1 MEFML
6 ILYVCA
12 STSTM
17 CSPALESELRYQDLY
32 DCLTD
37 GYKKAII
44 QIEKVGRDNTNNL
57 GISVKFEC
65 KKDKSEEA

>member
-1 MEFML
+1 
-6 ILYVCA
+6 
-12 STSTM
+12 M
-17 CSPALESELRYQDLY
+17 CSPALESEVRYKDLY

-44 QIEKVGRDNTNNL
+44 QMEKVGRDNTNKL